1 MAEIKISE
9 VEYNKLLS
17 QIDNLKNEVKM
28 LKNEQ
33 NVEKS
38 DELVL
43 SEDEQRYVIFPIK
56 YDKVWKCIKKQKQI
70 FGQLKN

>member
-17 QIDNLKNEVKM
+17 QIDDLKNEVKM

-33 NVEKS
+33 NVEKQQS
-38 DELVL
+38 VL
-43 SEDEQRYVIFPIK
+43 KNKYLDCRHLIVIF
-56 YDKVWKCIKKQKQI
+56 QI
-70 FGQLKN
+70 STRLT

>member
-1 MAEIKISE
+1 MS
-9 VEYNKLLS
+9 
-17 QIDNLKNEVKM
+17 

-56 YDKVWKCIKKQKQI
+56 YDKVWEM
-70 FGQLKN
+70 